1 MPIYV
6 FFGSRNNVGR
16 RHLRF
21 VSALQR
27 NNKHYDAKS
36 DKKVCLCD
44 NTKIGKGGAFKICN
58 VSDIDYIVCDR
69 DISGA
74 FTHPDTL
81 SLIFQPLNFST
92 KKRQLNYIL
101 KNRET
106 GDNRPIARLFLYYY
120 VDYFTVTILF
130 KTLKLT
136 VFCLNGKTASEF
148 NLMPFFAPP
157 FSGYKTSN
165 PKSA

>member
-1 MPIYV
+1 MRRILLSV
-6 FFGSRNNVGR
+6 GAQVGSFASRKKIAR
-16 RHLRF
+16 RFSEPAGFSFQERRLP
-21 VSALQR
+21 
-27 NNKHYDAKS
+27 
-36 DKKVCLCD
+36 
-44 NTKIGKGGAFKICN
+44 
-58 VSDIDYIVCDR
+58 
-69 DISGA
+69 
-74 FTHPDTL
+74 HPDTL

-106 GDNRPIARLFLYYY
+106 GDNRPIARFLLYYY

-148 NLMPFFAPP
+148 NLMPFFTPP

>member
-1 MPIYV
+1 M
-6 FFGSRNNVGR
+6 R
-16 RHLRF
+16 RTVLSAG
-21 VSALQR
+21 VSAGASLR
-27 NNKHYDAKS
+27 ERKS
-36 DKKVCLCD
+36 PGDYPNPPFSLPKS
-44 NTKIGKGGAFKICN
+44 GGHTPIPCRLYF
-58 VSDIDYIVCDR
+58 SR
-69 DISGA
+69 
-74 FTHPDTL
+74 
-81 SLIFQPLNFST
+81 LIFQQ
-92 KKRQLNYIL
+92 KKRQLNFIL

-106 GDNRPIARLFLYYY
+106 GDNRPIARFLLYYY

>member
-1 MPIYV
+1 MRRALLSVGVPAVASLRERKSPGV
-6 FFGSRNNVGR
+6 FLSR
-16 RHLRF
+16 RF
-21 VSALQR
+21 LFPR
-27 NNKHYDAKS
+27 
-36 DKKVCLCD
+36 
-44 NTKIGKGGAFKICN
+44 T
-58 VSDIDYIVCDR
+58 
-69 DISGA
+69 A

-106 GDNRPIARLFLYYY
+106 GDNRPIARFFLYYY

-130 KTLKLT
+130 TTLKLT

-157 FSGYKTSN
+157 FSGYKMSN

>member
-1 MPIYV
+1 MRITLLSVGVPAGGFASRKKIARLFSEPAV
-6 FFGSRNNVGR
+6 FSPQER
-16 RHLRF
+16 R
-21 VSALQR
+21 
-27 NNKHYDAKS
+27 
-36 DKKVCLCD
+36 
-44 NTKIGKGGAFKICN
+44 
-58 VSDIDYIVCDR
+58 
-69 DISGA
+69 
-74 FTHPDTL
+74 THPDTL

-106 GDNRPIARLFLYYY
+106 GDNRPIARFLLYYY

-130 KTLKLT
+130 TTLKLT
-136 VFCLNGKTASEF
+136 VFCLNGKTASAF